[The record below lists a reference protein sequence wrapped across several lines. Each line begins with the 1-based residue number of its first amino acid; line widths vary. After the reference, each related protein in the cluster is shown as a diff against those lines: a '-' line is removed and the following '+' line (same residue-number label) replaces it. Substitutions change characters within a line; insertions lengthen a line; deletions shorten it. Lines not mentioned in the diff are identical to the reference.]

1 MAAYRDQ
8 PQPVIG
14 DLRLVVALPLLPGQQ
29 RPHRFGPLL
38 RAPGIADQVAG
49 AVAADGH
56 QPGTGPVRYP
66 LQRPPVQRDQERLL
80 H

>member
-1 MAAYRDQ
+1 MAAHRDQ

-14 DLRLVVALPLLPGQQ
+14 DFRCIVALPLLPGQQ
-29 RPHRFGPLL
+29 RPHRFRPLL
-38 RAPGIADQVAG
+38 RAAGIADQVAG
-49 AVAADGH
+49 AVAADRH

-80 H
+80 R

>member
-1 MAAYRDQ
+1 MAAHRDQ

-14 DLRLVVALPLLPGQQ
+14 DFRYIVALPLL
-29 RPHRFGPLL
+29 
-38 RAPGIADQVAG
+38 RAPAIADQVAG
-49 AVAADGH
+49 PVAADGH
-56 QPGTGPVRYP
+56 QPGAGPVRYP